1 MFHACIED
9 LEFMTVLSVPLSYI
23 WETKRKERE
32 KENRTS

>member
-9 LEFMTVLSVPLSYI
+9 LEFMTLSVPLSYI
-23 WETKRKERE
+23 WETKGKERE